1 MATLASQHPPTPPD
15 LDSHELQD
23 GFHRLLQHNARTPH
37 QPNQYAMD
45 HDSYVPSSTT
55 SYTTPE
61 PDFGGQWYVDQY
73 GNECFMYPDQVSR
86 GGDIQYVSQEQGTA

>member
-73 GNECFMYPDQVSR
+73 GNESFMYPDQVSR